1 MMTDQAARR
10 GRATGEAPGSGGSR
24 RGSHELP
31 PGSGEV
37 IRELRCALGWS
48 QGRLAAELRERSGHP
63 TVTREDVSRW
73 EHGRRV
79 PGPFWIAH
87 LATALQVPQ
96 WALEGHVQRRDML
109 KLAGAVAGAAVVGT
123 PAHATGEELYSS
135 IAAGD
140 DCPLAGVQTSHQT
153 DLMLAGLA
161 GADRPVILRLAR
173 WADDG
178 GSAVLRVNAAGILA
192 KTRSLDA
199 AGLAAAALR
208 RDRGMRA
215 RYLHAVSARVGTGA
229 HRLAAEL
236 VNPADAGAR
245 WCSAWL
251 LGQDSSPVAA
261 RALARALR
269 TERVTENIRTIALIL
284 NGDDPCS

>member
-1 MMTDQAARR
+1 MHESMRD
-10 GRATGEAPGSGGSR
+10 TGDSSGSR
-24 RGSHELP
+24 RQGSHELP
-31 PGSGEV
+31 PGAGEV
-37 IRELRCALGWS
+37 IYELRCALGWS
-48 QGRLAAELRERSGHP
+48 QGRLAAELREVSGHP

-79 PGPFWIAH
+79 PGPFWITH
-87 LATALQVPQ
+87 LAAALQVPQ
-96 WALEGHVQRRDML
+96 WVLEGSVQRREML
-109 KLAGAVAGAAVVGT
+109 RLAGAIAGAAIMGT
-123 PAHATGEELYSS
+123 RTHAAGADLYSS

-140 DCPLAGVQTSHQT
+140 DGPLAKTQTSHET

-161 GADRPVILRLAR
+161 GADRPVMLRLAR

-192 KTRSLDA
+192 KTRSLDS
-199 AGLAAAALR
+199 AGLATSALR
-208 RDRGMRA
+208 RDRDMRIC
-215 RYLHAVSARVGTGA
+215 YLRAVSARVGTGV
-229 HRLAAEL
+229 RQLAAEL
-236 VNPADAGAR
+236 ANPADAGAR

-251 LGQDSSPVAA
+251 LGQDGSPGAA

>member
-1 MMTDQAARR
+1 MHEDIPAA
-10 GRATGEAPGSGGSR
+10 GDGPASGHP
-24 RGSHELP
+24 GSHEP
-31 PGSGEV
+31 AAHTGEV
-37 IRELRCALGWS
+37 IRALRCALGWS
-48 QGRLAAELRERSGHP
+48 QGRLAAELCQVSGHP

-79 PGPFWIAH
+79 PGPFWITH
-87 LATALQVPQ
+87 LAAALQVPQ
-96 WALEGHVQRRDML
+96 WALEGRVQRRDML
-109 KLAGAVAGAAVVGT
+109 KLAGAIAGSVMLGTAAHV
-123 PAHATGEELYSS
+123 TGEELHSS

-140 DCPLAGVQTSHQT
+140 AGPLGLVQTSHET
-153 DLMLAGLA
+153 DMMLATLA
-161 GADRPVILRLAR
+161 GADQPVMLRLAR

-192 KTRSLDA
+192 KTRLLDS

-208 RDRGMRA
+208 RDRDMRI
-215 RYLHAVSARVGTGA
+215 RYLRAVSVRVGTGT
-229 HRLAAEL
+229 RQLAAEL

-251 LGQDSSPVAA
+251 LGRGGSPGAG
-261 RALARALR
+261 RFLARALR
-269 TERVTENIRTIALIL
+269 TERVTENVRTIGMIL

>member
-1 MMTDQAARR
+1 MHEDIP
-10 GRATGEAPGSGGSR
+10 ATGDSPGSGSSH

-31 PGSGEV
+31 PGHGEV

-48 QGRLAAELRERSGHP
+48 QGRLAAELREVSGHP

-109 KLAGAVAGAAVVGT
+109 KLAGAIAGSAMLGT
-123 PAHATGEELYSS
+123 PARAAGEDLYSS

-140 DCPLAGVQTSHQT
+140 ASGLAMAQTSHKT
-153 DLMLAGLA
+153 DLILAGLA
-161 GADRPVILRLAR
+161 GADRPVMLRLVR
-173 WADDG
+173 WADEG

-192 KTRSLDA
+192 KTRSPDT

-208 RDRGMRA
+208 RDRDMRV
-215 RYLHAVSARVGTGA
+215 RYLRAVSARVGTGT

-251 LGQDSSPVAA
+251 LGQDGSPVAA
-261 RALARALR
+261 RALALALR
-269 TERVTENIRTIALIL
+269 TERLTENIRTIAMIL
-284 NGDDPCS
+284 NGDDPGS